1 MSIGGKAE
9 LAQHRYHVQKYGI
22 DGVQNSNSDIVRNS
36 DYYSSDDEEDNDRNK
51 GDDWDRFMDITN
63 DNINISFSA
72 KSDTTKRGGKVR
84 VGYTTPSPDQSS
96 SDDDSGNNYFFENK
110 AAIQSLATPEKCRY
124 KLEDA
129 DQERTTAWG
138 VTYTRGMQNQDV
150 SSESDDSPNRS
161 TNVSSTSTGSV
172 LERMFRTVLR
182 FNDDFDDEL
191 SSSEEDEGS
200 DDDRSSVS
208 DRDIVVNDRN
218 SSVSFAADI
227 SFGFNEDFDDHF
239 PSFMKEEESSLEADR
254 SSPGRDRSSDKNS
267 SISFAADTSF
277 AASEI
282 KFHPSPPPYSSK
294 RRDRKASTT
303 SSPTSISSQRKG
315 RNSSKER
322 SSPPCIGSRITGL
335 SPIGAFGPERNLKS
349 PTSAPYD
356 RTPVLDELAVLPHPD
371 DEFQSNAYPADECTN
386 RKLFD
391 EYQFKSSSLCI
402 DYNKHTDEMRTKSVD
417 QCCTQTTVASI
428 ESYYETEILTSL
440 SEELSPF
447 SYSRT
452 FGSNAAFRIN
462 SSATTTDGKS
472 ADRYSETL
480 HDAPNEIS
488 EFTSNENRRGQNRRG
503 VTLDRSAKLKA
514 LGLGYKLSQS
524 NNRAPNDYGD
534 CSF

>member
-1 MSIGGKAE
+1 M
-9 LAQHRYHVQKYGI
+9 QKYGI
-22 DGVQNSNSDIVRNS
+22 DGIENSNHDIVRNS
-36 DYYSSDDEEDNDRNK
+36 DYYSSDDDDEGSGSDRNRA
-51 GDDWDRFMDITN
+51 DDWDRFMDITN
-63 DNINISFSA
+63 DNINVSFSA
-72 KSDTTKRGGKVR
+72 KSDTTKREGVR

-110 AAIQSLATPEKCRY
+110 AAIQSLATPEKFRY

-161 TNVSSTSTGSV
+161 TNVGSTSTGSV

-191 SSSEEDEGS
+191 SSSEEDEIS
-200 DDDRSSVS
+200 NDDDRSSVS
-208 DRDIVVNDRN
+208 GQGIAVNDKN
-218 SSVSFAADI
+218 TFAVDA
-227 SFGFNEDFDDHF
+227 SFGFSGDFDDHF
-239 PSFMKEEESSLEADR
+239 PSFMKDEESSLDADR
-254 SSPGRDRSSDKNS
+254 SSPGRDHSSDKNS

-277 AASEI
+277 AMSEI
-282 KFHPSPPPYSSK
+282 KYPPYSPPFSSSTNK
-294 RRDRKASTT
+294 RRGAKATKAA
-303 SSPTSISSQRKG
+303 SPESISSQRKG
-315 RNSSKER
+315 RNS
-322 SSPPCIGSRITGL
+322 IGSHITGL
-335 SPIGAFGPERNLKS
+335 SPIGAFGAEGNLKS
-349 PTSAPYD
+349 PTSAPFD
-356 RTPVLDELAVLPHPD
+356 KTPVLDELAVLPHPD
-371 DEFQSNAYPADECTN
+371 DEFQSNSYPSNECTN

-391 EYQFKSSSLCI
+391 ESQFKSSSPCI
-402 DYNKHTDEMRTKSVD
+402 DHNNYTDTMRIKSVD

-462 SSATTTDGKS
+462 SSATTTDGKA
-472 ADRYSETL
+472 ADRYSETW

-488 EFTSNENRRGQNRRG
+488 EFTNRRG
-503 VTLDRSAKLKA
+503 VTLNRTAKLKA
-514 LGLGYKLSQS
+514 LGLGYMLSQS
-524 NNRAPNDYGD
+524 NISAPGDYGD